1 VLFTTLAR
9 DIAEYV
15 HSVDYNDIP
24 KQTIYN
30 AKRLIIDTLGCGL
43 GALDAEPVK
52 IVTKVAQYVESGPE
66 ATVLGTRRKAAPDI
80 AAFINGTMSRYLD
93 YMDTYDGKEFSH
105 PSDNILP
112 VIAVVESENGSGRD
126 VLLGTVLAYE
136 IQCRLADAAALWTH
150 GWDHVIYGLVSM
162 SAVSARLM
170 GLNQEKTEHAINLAL
185 NSHLTMRQL
194 RVGEIS
200 MWKAPAFA
208 NSARNAIFS
217 ARLAGAGMTGPSPVF
232 EGEMGFWKLVTG
244 EFKLDVK
251 KFGNKKN
258 KFRLD
263 QSVIKFY
270 PAEIRA
276 QTAIAAALQARKQF
290 KSLEEVKGVD
300 IGTNKAGLRI
310 LGNDPYK
317 WDPKTKETADHS
329 LPYMVAV
336 ALMDKKLDVNS
347 YKEDRIRDRATL
359 DFMKKIKVHEDKE
372 FTRLFDEGGTV
383 NAGDIKITFG
393 GGRTIYEKQVYSKGH
408 PKNPM
413 TDEEIE
419 EKFVRLTRRFVG
431 DQKAEF
437 ILETLWNLDN
447 VKNISKLFIIL
458 D

>member
-1 VLFTTLAR
+1 MLFTTLAH

-24 KQTIYN
+24 KQTIHD

-52 IVTKVAQYVESGPE
+52 IATKVAQYVESGPE
-66 ATVLGTRRKAAPDI
+66 ATVLGTRRKAAPET

-105 PSDNILP
+105 PSDNIMP
-112 VIAVVESENGSGRD
+112 VIAIVESEGGSGRD

-136 IQCRLADAAALWTH
+136 IQCRLADAAALWTR
-150 GWDHVIYGLVSM
+150 GWDHVIYGLISV
-162 SAVSARLM
+162 SAVSAKLM
-170 GLNQEKTEHAINLAL
+170 GLNVQKTEHAINIAL

-200 MWKAPAFA
+200 MWKASAFA

-217 ARLAGAGMTGPSPVF
+217 SRLASAGMTGPSPVF

-244 EFKLDVK
+244 KFDLDVK
-251 KFGNKKN
+251 RFGNKKN
-258 KFRLD
+258 KFKLG
-263 QSVIKFY
+263 QGVIKFY

-276 QTAIAAALQARKQF
+276 QTAISVALQARKQF
-290 KSLEEVKGVD
+290 KSVWD
-300 IGTNKAGLRI
+300 IKSIDIRTNRAGLKI
-310 LGNDPYK
+310 LGNDPSK
-317 WDPKTKETADHS
+317 WNPKTKETADHS
-329 LPYMVAV
+329 LPYVVAV
-336 ALMDKKLDVNS
+336 ALMDKKLDINS
-347 YKEDRIRDRATL
+347 YKEERLRDKETL
-359 DFMKKIKVHEDKE
+359 DLMKSIKVHEDKE
-372 FTRLFDEGGTV
+372 FTKLFDEGGTV
-383 NAGDIKITFG
+383 NASDIKIVLKDG
-393 GGRTIYEKQVYSKGH
+393 KTIYEKQLYSKGH
-408 PKNPM
+408 PRNPM
-413 TDEEIE
+413 TDQEIE
-419 EKFVRLTRRFVG
+419 EKFIRLTRRFVG

-437 ILETLWNLDN
+437 IMETIWNLEN